1 MISEDL
7 PLPETPVTQIKF
19 PKGKETSRFFK
30 LFVLTFNS
38 LNIFFFFD
46 FLLFSG
52 TGIFKFLLRYC
63 AVKLFLF
70 FIIFENSPSV
80 TTCPP

>member
-38 LNIFFFFD
+38 LNILFFFD
-46 FLLFSG
+46 FLLRLADKMFCPYTANHMLMAPS
-52 TGIFKFLLRYC
+52 C
-63 AVKLFLF
+63 A
-70 FIIFENSPSV
+70 
-80 TTCPP
+80 